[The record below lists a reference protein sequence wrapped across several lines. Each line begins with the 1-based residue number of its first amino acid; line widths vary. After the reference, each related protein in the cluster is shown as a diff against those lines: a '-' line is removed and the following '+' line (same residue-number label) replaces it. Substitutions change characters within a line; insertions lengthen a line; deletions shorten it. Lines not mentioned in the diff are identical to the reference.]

1 MKKKA
6 KSAIVMLIALS
17 LVFTMAACGGGSSGG
32 SAAAAGDEDYT
43 LKVSCMMDSEHYT
56 AKSIQRAAE
65 AIEEQTDGHVKLEI
79 YYSGELGDYSQVME
93 EVQMGTIDMAIQS
106 TDVKYDDR
114 YNISC
119 LPYSTTSWDQ
129 WKKIWYPGGFGYNEM
144 STYFE
149 ENGLKYLNAL
159 ALGFMGISVVDL
171 KSDIKDIMNP
181 DVKKNEL
188 IRVPAMDTYIAMG
201 EAFGFKTTSI
211 AYGDLYSALQTGVAD
226 GVIGAS
232 AVNTYDDFRDVVHY
246 WIDARYMCE
255 TGATFM
261 NLDKFNSLPKE
272 YQDVIVEVFD
282 EEAVACTEAA
292 QAEEETVL
300 DELEEYGVEIYIPTE
315 EEMAVMSKKMQ
326 DDVWPMYEDLVGA
339 DKLQELL
346 DALAE

>member
-1 MKKKA
+1 MKKKV
-6 KSAIVMLIALS
+6 KSLAVLVLALS
-17 LVFTMAACGGGSSGG
+17 MVFTLAACGGGGSDG
-32 SAAAAGDEDYT
+32 SAAADDEVYT
-43 LKVSCMMDSEHYT
+43 LKVSCMMDAQHYT
-56 AKSIQRAAE
+56 GESIQRAAD
-65 AIEEQTDGHVKLEI
+65 AIEERTDGHVILDI
-79 YYSGELGDYSQVME
+79 YYSGELGDYSQIQE
-93 EVQMGTIDMAIQS
+93 EVQMGTVDIAIQS

-114 YNISC
+114 FNISC

-129 WKKIWYPGGFGYNEM
+129 WKKIWYPGGFGFNEM

-149 ENGLKYLNAL
+149 EGGIKYLNAV

-171 KSDIKDIMNP
+171 KSNIEDIMNP
-181 DVKKNEL
+181 DVQKSEL

-246 WIDARYMCE
+246 WVDARYMCE
-255 TGATFM
+255 TGATMM

-272 YQDVIVEVFD
+272 YQDIIVEVFN
-282 EEAVACTEAA
+282 EEAEACTEAA
-292 QAEEETVL
+292 QAQEETVL
-300 DELEEYGVEIYIPTE
+300 DELEEYGIEVYVPTE
-315 EEMAVMSKKMQ
+315 EELAIMSKKMQ